1 VPLEGLVAVGNIL
14 VQIVDILPACN
25 AGGGGRGV
33 SIAGPIVTHF
43 N

>member
-25 AGGGGRGV
+25 AGGGGGGLV
-33 SIAGPIVTHF
+33 LPVPL
-43 N
+43 